1 MITLTLLL
9 LGCEISRLPLPSL
22 VDRARIL
29 GVASEPAEPAPG
41 EQVTLYSLAV
51 DPEQG
56 IGAVTW
62 FGCVLEDS
70 SGFGCDLDS
79 EKLEELFAMD
89 LEGMTQEEQ
98 AAWFEELQAAGFIGV
113 EPDLPPSLTV
123 PTDLLDGL
131 SEEESTQGKNYLFT
145 LSALPGEGSLDNVDL
160 DAQGQS
166 LAETGLKRMPVS
178 VNPYPNQN
186 PVIASLVLDETFDLQ
201 DQDTL
206 TVQAGQTYDF
216 VMTLTEGSVEAYTFL
231 NSEGQVEDRIEQ
243 PYASFYSTGGT
254 FYQDIS
260 LYPYLAARW
269 TAPVDPERSEHNIWL
284 VLRDRRGGMNWIS
297 LNLIVE

>member
-1 MITLTLLL
+1 M
-9 LGCEISRLPLPSL
+9 GCEISRLPLASL

-41 EQVTLYSLAV
+41 ERVTLYSLAV

-89 LEGMTQEEQ
+89 LEGMTPEEQ
-98 AAWFEELQAAGFIGV
+98 AAWFEEVQAAGFIGV
-113 EPDLPPSLTV
+113 EPDLPPSFTV

-145 LSALPGEGSLDNVDL
+145 LSALPGEGELDNLDL
-160 DAQGQS
+160 DARGES

-178 VNPYPNQN
+178 VNPDPNQN
-186 PVIASLVLDETFDLQ
+186 PVIDSLVLDETFELQ

-206 TVQAGQTYDF
+206 SVQAGQTYDF
-216 VMTLTEGSVEAYTFL
+216 VISLTEGSVEAYTFL
-231 NSEGQVEDRIEQ
+231 NSDGEIEDRIEQ

-269 TAPVDPERSEHNIWL
+269 TAPVDPETSDHNIWL
-284 VLRDRRGGMNWIS
+284 VLRDRRGGMTWIS

>member
-1 MITLTLLL
+1 M
-9 LGCEISRLPLPSL
+9 GCEISRLPLASL

-41 EQVTLYSLAV
+41 ERVTLYSLAV

-89 LEGMTQEEQ
+89 LEGMTPEEQ
-98 AAWFEELQAAGFIGV
+98 AAWFEEVQAAGFIGV
-113 EPDLPPSLTV
+113 EPDLPPSFTV

-145 LSALPGEGSLDNVDL
+145 LSALPGEGELDNLDL
-160 DAQGQS
+160 DARGES

-178 VNPYPNQN
+178 VNPSPNQN
-186 PVIASLVLDETFDLQ
+186 PVIDSLVLDETFELQ

-206 TVQAGQTYDF
+206 SVQAGQTYDF
-216 VMTLTEGSVEAYTFL
+216 VISLTEGSVEAYTFL
-231 NSEGQVEDRIEQ
+231 NSDGEIEDRIEQ

-269 TAPVDPERSEHNIWL
+269 TAPVDPETSDHNIWL
-284 VLRDRRGGMNWIS
+284 VLRDRRGGMTWIS